1 MGNIVGSPRHR
12 RVTPYRLIPNGREV
26 SSKNLPNTPTKLVI
40 SPEYISG
47 YADGE
52 GSFLVSFSP
61 RQKLS
66 VGLEVRPSFSI
77 SQRND
82 RSQVLTAI
90 KKYFGCGNIR
100 LSRKDS
106 NDKYEVRSLRDLRDI
121 IIPHFKKYQILSS
134 KQKDFEL
141 FTHICELMIKGE
153 HKSTKG
159 IQQIIHLACQ
169 MNTGG
174 SRRYLKRE
182 LLASLKI

>member
-1 MGNIVGSPRHR
+1 MLLTSSNLRISLVLMGNIVGSPRHR

-141 FTHICELMIKGE
+141 FTHNL
-153 HKSTKG
+153 
-159 IQQIIHLACQ
+159 
-169 MNTGG
+169 
-174 SRRYLKRE
+174 
-182 LLASLKI
+182 